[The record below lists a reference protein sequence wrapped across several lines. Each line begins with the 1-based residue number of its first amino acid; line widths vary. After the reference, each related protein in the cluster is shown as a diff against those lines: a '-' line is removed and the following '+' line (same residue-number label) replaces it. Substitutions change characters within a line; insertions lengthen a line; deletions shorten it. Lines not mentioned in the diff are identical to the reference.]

1 MASRFIT
8 FTNSDEMA
16 DIVVDGYGFKFVE
29 VSDEVKTSVMQEASK
44 YEVKMEKIE
53 RYTHEE
59 YGSYD
64 EVIETRTYD
73 FADMLS
79 IKEKIWTKEQGC
91 GEIIIVNG
99 KFFGTLFFTGFP
111 HYKETEDLGFVP
123 FDYKDNRRDLSQYCS
138 IDFSILKIAH
148 ENLPQAC
155 RKTEEDE
162 SPSGRSSTSW
172 KTNYYLIKK

>member
-1 MASRFIT
+1 MASRFVT
-8 FTNSDEMA
+8 FANADEVA
-16 DIVVDGYGFKFVE
+16 DIVVDGYGFKYIE
-29 VSDEVKTSVMQEASK
+29 VSDEIKASVMQEALEYK
-44 YEVKMEKIE
+44 VRMEKIE

-64 EVIETRTYD
+64 ELLESRTYE

-79 IKEKIWTKEQGC
+79 IKEKIWTKDQGC
-91 GEIIIVNG
+91 GEIIVVDG

-111 HYKETEDLGFVP
+111 HYKETEDLGFIP
-123 FDYKDNRRDLSQYCS
+123 FDYKDDRRSLSRYCS
-138 IDFSILKIAH
+138 VDFSILKIMGVT
-148 ENLPQAC
+148 LPQAC

-172 KTNYYLIKK
+172 RTNYYLEKK